1 MSFAMYSLFIIIYI
15 STYCINRRT
24 GDWCGI
30 CDSISIKLSVPS
42 CCLDFDE
49 VRQQR

>member
-1 MSFAMYSLFIIIYI
+1 MCVYI
-15 STYCINRRT
+15 STYCIYIST
-24 GDWCGI
+24 GDSCGI
-30 CDSISIKLSVPS
+30 CDSISIKFSVPS